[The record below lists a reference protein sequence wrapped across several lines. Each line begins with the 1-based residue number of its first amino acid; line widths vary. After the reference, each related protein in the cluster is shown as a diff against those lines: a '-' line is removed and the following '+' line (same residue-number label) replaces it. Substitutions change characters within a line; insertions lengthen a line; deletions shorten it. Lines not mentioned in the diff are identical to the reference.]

1 MPLTRIH
8 DTLWEIGHL
17 LAPRAGRFEF
27 ATRLALICALTVLIA
42 EIYQTPEPALAA
54 YVVFFLNREDR
65 TTSLIMNF
73 ALVVV
78 ATLIISLVLLV
89 AMVVADDP
97 MWRVISMA
105 VLSFGFLF
113 LASGSKLRPIGS
125 TLALIAGYALDQL
138 GPVQVGEEATRGL
151 LYAWLFVGIPAG
163 ASIVVNFLFAP
174 PPRRL
179 AERAIARRL
188 ELCGAMFRAP
198 DERIRREFRECL
210 REGAVEIQKRLS
222 LAEREKTSTL
232 KDIDALRH
240 AADSTVVLLSAVEV
254 MDRYPKA
261 LLPSAV
267 REYLARTLQE
277 MAAVLSTGAYPTEIA
292 WEAPDA
298 DHQLAPL
305 AADVLADIKA
315 SVVRFAEPPNPDAR
329 VEDKPKKSRGF
340 FEEDA
345 FTNREHVHY
354 ALKTTA
360 AAMLCYFLYSLLDWP
375 GIHTCFL
382 TCYAV
387 SLGTTAETTQK
398 LTLRILGC
406 LIGAAAGIG
415 AIVFLV
421 PFLTSIGALMIVVFL
436 GAYAAAYVAGGSPR
450 ISYAGFQMA
459 FAFFLCV
466 VQGPAP
472 AFDMQTARDRVIG
485 ILIGNVV
492 VYLLFTNLWPVS
504 VGKRVDPAIAS
515 LLRRLGSMMTA
526 ASPSTRRALA
536 SHAQAALA
544 AIEADI
550 DLAGYE
556 PTSVRPSQR
565 WLMARRDAAHEI
577 GELEGPL
584 LLSANREAATAAYI
598 AERLET
604 LAGRFAVSETHPPAP
619 TKEPRTEWNTQPLL
633 SIVDA
638 RLRGLEKSLN

>member
-1 MPLTRIH
+1 MP
-8 DTLWEIGHL
+8 DTLWEIGDL

-73 ALVVV
+73 ALVGV

-89 AMVVADDP
+89 AMVAADDP

-113 LASGSKLRPIGS
+113 LASGSKLRPIGA

-138 GPVQVGEEATRGL
+138 GTVQVGEQATRGL
-151 LYAWLFVGIPAG
+151 LYAWLFAGIPAG

-179 AERAIARRL
+179 AERAIALRL
-188 ELCGAMFRAP
+188 ELCGAMLCAP
-198 DERIRREFRECL
+198 DKRIRRKFRECL

-240 AADSTVVLLSAVEV
+240 AANSTVVLLSAVEV
-254 MDRYPKA
+254 MDRYPEA
-261 LLPSAV
+261 FLPSPA
-267 REYLARTLQE
+267 REYVARTLQE
-277 MAAVLSTGAYPTEIA
+277 MAAVLSTGAYPIEIA

-315 SVVRFAEPPNPDAR
+315 SVVRFAGPPDPDAG
-329 VEDKPKKSRGF
+329 VEDKPKKSRRF

-345 FTNREHVHY
+345 FTNPEHVHY

-375 GIHTCFL
+375 SIHTCFL

-421 PFLTSIGALMIVVFL
+421 PFLTSIGSLMIVVFL
-436 GAYAAAYVAGGSPR
+436 GAYAAAYVAGGSSR

-466 VQGPAP
+466 VQGPSP

-526 ASPSTRRALA
+526 ASPSRRRALA
-536 SHAQAALA
+536 SQAQAALA
-544 AIEADI
+544 AVEADI
-550 DLAGYE
+550 DLAGFE
-556 PTSVRPSQR
+556 PTSVRPSQC
-565 WLMARRDAAHEI
+565 WLTARRDAAREI

-584 LLSANREAATAAYI
+584 LLSANQEGAVAAYI

-604 LAGRFAVSETHPPAP
+604 LAGRFVVSETHSAAP

-633 SIVDA
+633 GIVEA
-638 RLRGLEKSLN
+638 RLRGLEESLI

>member
-1 MPLTRIH
+1 MPLTRMP
-8 DTLWEIGHL
+8 DTFWEIARL
-17 LAPRAGRFEF
+17 LEPRGGRFAF
-27 ATRLALICALTVLIA
+27 AARLALICALTVLVA

-65 TTSLIMNF
+65 TMSLIMNI

-78 ATLIISLVLLV
+78 VTLIIGLVLLV
-89 AMVVADDP
+89 AMAVADDP
-97 MWRVISMA
+97 MWRVISIGM
-105 VLSFGFLF
+105 LSFGLLF

-125 TLALIAGYALDQL
+125 TLALVVGYALDKL
-138 GPVQVGEEATRGL
+138 GTIQVGEEATRGL

-163 ASIVVNFLFAP
+163 VSIVVNLVLAP

-188 ELCGAMFRAP
+188 ELCGAMLRAP
-198 DERIRREFRECL
+198 DERIRREFNECL

-222 LAEREKTSTL
+222 LAQRERTSTP
-232 KDIDALRH
+232 KDIEALRQ
-240 AADSTVVLLSAVEV
+240 AAGSTVVLLSAVEV
-254 MDRYPKA
+254 MDRYPEA
-261 LLPSAV
+261 LLPGKV
-267 REYLARTLQE
+267 REYLAQTLQE
-277 MAAVLSTGAYPTEIA
+277 MAAVLATGAYPIGIA

-298 DHQLAPL
+298 DRPL
-305 AADVLADIKA
+305 SPFEADVLADFKDAI
-315 SVVRFAEPPNPDAR
+315 VRFAEIPNLDTR
-329 VEDKPKKSRGF
+329 VEDKPKKSGGF
-340 FEEDA
+340 FQEDA
-345 FTNREHVHY
+345 FTNPEHVHY

-360 AAMLCYFLYSLLDWP
+360 AAIFCYILYSLLDWP

-387 SLGTTAETTQK
+387 SLGTTAETTEK

-421 PFLTSIGALMIVVFL
+421 PSLTSIGALMIIVFL
-436 GAYAAAYVAGGSPR
+436 GAYAAAYVAGGGPR
-450 ISYAGFQMA
+450 ISYAGFQIA
-459 FAFFLCV
+459 FAFFLSV
-466 VQGPAP
+466 VQGSAP

-526 ASPSTRRALA
+526 ASPWTRRELA
-536 SHAQAALA
+536 SQTQSALA

-550 DLAGYE
+550 NLAAYE
-556 PTSVRPSQR
+556 PISVRPSQR
-565 WLMARRDAAHEI
+565 WLMARRDAVREI
-577 GELEGPL
+577 GELESPL
-584 LLSANREAATAAYI
+584 LLSANREAAGAAYI

-604 LAGRFAVSETHPPAP
+604 LAGRFVVSETPAP
-619 TKEPRTEWNTQPLL
+619 TKEPRADWNTQPLL
-633 SIVDA
+633 AIVKA
-638 RLRGLEKSLN
+638 RLRGLEESLN